1 MMTAASA
8 NAPGSTSAGPSR
20 RVVVAM
26 SGGVDSSVA
35 ALLLQQQGYD
45 PIGVTMKLY
54 DIADDPAT
62 LPPAYRG
69 CCTLDDVED
78 ARAVCRILGIPHYT
92 LSVQRQFRRF
102 VIDYFR
108 REYETGRTP
117 HPCIACNDKIKF
129 TFLAQRARTMQAAF
143 VATGHYARIVPA
155 NADDDVAANAV
166 VAGIAAAAE
175 SPADANAAARA
186 RRYTAAGA
194 HCPTGGDVAD
204 IAAAGA
210 NRLADAAAADIAAAG
225 ANCPAGAA
233 AARRYTLRRGLDAA
247 KDQSYVLFGMRQEQ
261 LAATLMPVGHYPKDE
276 IRRLAAAAGFPNAHK
291 PDSQDICF
299 IPDGDYREF
308 LRRSAAD
315 RPGDIVD
322 DHGNILGQHEGIQY
336 FTIGQ
341 RRGLGLPGGGAP
353 RFVIRLEPDTRRVV
367 VGSETD
373 LYTDT
378 LCAAPVSWIAGS
390 PPPPDTPVTVKIRY
404 KFSEAPATLTPFTGA
419 DPAAAGTGADPP
431 GADTAGAPAAL
442 VRFAEPQRAVTPG
455 QAAVFYQGDT
465 VLGGGP
471 ITSPAVAE
479 SAVPD

>member
-1 MMTAASA
+1 MTT
-8 NAPGSTSAGPSR
+8 TSASVNPPGAANPN

-35 ALLLQQQGYD
+35 ALLLRQQGYD
-45 PIGVTMKLY
+45 AIGVTMKLY
-54 DIADDPAT
+54 DIADDPAN

-155 NADDDVAANAV
+155 DDDTDVA
-166 VAGIAAAAE
+166 
-175 SPADANAAARA
+175 D
-186 RRYTAAGA
+186 TAAGA
-194 HCPTGGDVAD
+194 DCP
-204 IAAAGA
+204 
-210 NRLADAAAADIAAAG
+210 ADAD
-225 ANCPAGAA
+225 AA

-315 RPGDIVD
+315 SPGDIVD

-367 VGSETD
+367 VGAETD

-378 LCAAPVSWIAGS
+378 LYAAPVSWIAGC

-404 KFSEAPATLTPFTGA
+404 KFSETPAMLTP
-419 DPAAAGTGADPP
+419 DRDAAGAS
-431 GADTAGAPAAL
+431 AAC

-455 QAAVFYQGDT
+455 QAAVFYRGDT

-471 ITSPAVAE
+471 IASP
-479 SAVPD
+479 SAPD